1 MKLSTDGW
9 FFNVELLK
17 ELVSV
22 FDFAVEWPR
31 VAIEMCCVTGAIIL
45 GKRFQEAS
53 FFAATFLI
61 GLTIV
66 ELFLGFVV
74 D

>member
-1 MKLSTDGW
+1 M
-9 FFNVELLK
+9 
-17 ELVSV
+17 

-31 VAIEMCCVTGAIIL
+31 VAIEMCFVTVAIIL
-45 GKRFQEAS
+45 GRRFQEAS